1 MGIRVKFGFALEP
14 DGNKLPNH
22 RLGWLSMKA
31 ELNTRENAAKAAAT
45 FCPGVASET
54 AEAADPDVRL
64 LVLGQLSTADRT
76 VIKAQRVASRVRS
89 NSASCSWGLRR
100 AEVSDSQK
108 DAPCKGGGLSSS
120 ARWALPAFAVSTA
133 SSRGRSGRMAYQ
145 NHCSITA
152 QSAIRDRTKH
162 GRA

>member
-89 NSASCSWGLRR
+89 NSASCSLRIRR
-100 AEVSDSQK
+100 AEGSDSQK
-108 DAPCKGGGLSSS
+108 DATCKGWRRSSS
-120 ARWALPAFAVSTA
+120 A
-133 SSRGRSGRMAYQ
+133 
-145 NHCSITA
+145 
-152 QSAIRDRTKH
+152 K
-162 GRA
+162 